1 MVLKLDK
8 SRYQIQELTKRWAK
22 LFDETITDSYILQ
35 WAIDYKFSLYTTS
48 PGALQVNL
56 WTRLELGS
64 PQRKIVAYLS
74 NEFIKLTDDH
84 IRSLLGNKSTTILFL
99 NLSESDFIQGDEPFD
114 LPEIEMAILDEK
126 DRIEITPDDISY
138 LSVTVEDVI
147 AFEQELRRKS
157 KASNQGDDT
166 VPKEQELTQW
176 LRATWND
183 EERLGGTAFFMA
195 LKKYVGKK
203 GSPITEHYSAG
214 KDAGFK
220 WQNSK
225 GTVGEMK
232 KSTLLNIVSKFRK
245 KPE

>member
-1 MVLKLDK
+1 MVSKLNK
-8 SRYQIQELTKRWAK
+8 SRYQVQELTKRWAK

-35 WAIDYKFSLYTTS
+35 WAIDYKFSLYITNN
-48 PGALQVNL
+48 GLLQVNL
-56 WTRLELGS
+56 GTRLELGL
-64 PQRKIVAYLS
+64 PQRKIGAYLM
-74 NEFIKLTDDH
+74 NAFIKLTDDN
-84 IRSLLGNKSTTILFL
+84 IQSLLGNKPTTISFL
-99 NLSESDFIQGDEPFD
+99 DLSESDFMQGDEPFD
-114 LPEIEMAILDEK
+114 LSRIEMAILDER
-126 DRIEITPDDISY
+126 DRIIITPDDISY
-138 LSVTVEDVI
+138 LSVRVEDVI
-147 AFEQELRRKS
+147 AFEEKLRRKS
-157 KASNQGDDT
+157 KASNQGYGT
-166 VPKEQELTQW
+166 VPKERELTQW

-183 EERLGGTAFFMA
+183 EGRPGGTAFFMA

-225 GTVGEMK
+225 GNVGEMK